1 MHKCSCPC
9 PAHGNF
15 LQISSR
21 TQDLELQI
29 QGYIA
34 KGQICKLMTVGKSK
48 WTGMTK
54 FATIAIYTITTKCYI
69 CCTNVLCDIGTILYH
84 HDPIIVTKLQML
96 PKTLNNIHL
105 HYVVLLVQYHYTLY

>member
-1 MHKCSCPC
+1 METRRLSSGSC
-9 PAHGNF
+9 GKNNMYQMF
-15 LQISSR
+15 MSLSSTWQILQISSR

-54 FATIAIYTITTKCYI
+54 FATIAIYTITTKCYL
-69 CCTNVLCDIGTILYH
+69 CCTNVLCDIGTILYN
-84 HDPIIVTKLQML
+84 HDPVIVTKM
-96 PKTLNNIHL
+96 K
-105 HYVVLLVQYHYTLY
+105 V